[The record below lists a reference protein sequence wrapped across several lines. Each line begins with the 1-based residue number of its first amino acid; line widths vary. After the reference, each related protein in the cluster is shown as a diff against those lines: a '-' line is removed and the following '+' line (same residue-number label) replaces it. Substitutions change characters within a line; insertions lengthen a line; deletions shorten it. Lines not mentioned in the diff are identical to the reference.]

1 MNHASGCHEPGG
13 GTALTTRN
21 LRQPWIRGYE
31 EGVKVLCPA
40 CERLITLEAFH
51 LDGEVLVVTCS
62 RCGEASRVERTEEP
76 SSTASP
82 PVPAPVR
89 MPAPQRMSL
98 ASTSGGSNVVVLR
111 TSSHEAVQKA
121 ADAADTGPFEIPE
134 GVCPKC
140 IARKSP
146 AAECPH
152 CGIRFASFDE
162 AAVLPV
168 KWLHEDWVGVLHDWG
183 NESKHTLLRRK
194 AQQADALAS
203 VARLYRLRQAAVPED
218 PVAAEALSDIV
229 RLAAV
234 PIGLPRTNPDLAE
247 KRRTLLLASI
257 VALLMVL
264 LVGLVLRVFISES

>member
-1 MNHASGCHEPGG
+1 M
-13 GTALTTRN
+13 
-21 LRQPWIRGYE
+21 
-31 EGVKVLCPA
+31 CPA

-51 LDGEVLVVTCS
+51 LDGEVLVITCS
-62 RCGEASRVERTEEP
+62 KCGEASRVTRTAED
-76 SSTASP
+76 SIAATP
-82 PVPAPVR
+82 PPPPPVR
-89 MPAPQRMSL
+89 MPAPPRVSL

-121 ADAADTGPFEIPE
+121 ALAVETGPFEIPE

-168 KWLHEDWVGVLHDWG
+168 KWLREDWVGVLRDWG
-183 NESKHTLLRRK
+183 DEAKHTLLRRK
-194 AQQADALAS
+194 AQQADSLAA

-234 PIGLPRTNPDLAE
+234 PIGLPRENTDFAE
-247 KRRTLLLASI
+247 KRRTVLVASI
-257 VALLMVL
+257 VGLFVVV
-264 LVGLVLRVFISES
+264 LVGLVLRVFFSAS